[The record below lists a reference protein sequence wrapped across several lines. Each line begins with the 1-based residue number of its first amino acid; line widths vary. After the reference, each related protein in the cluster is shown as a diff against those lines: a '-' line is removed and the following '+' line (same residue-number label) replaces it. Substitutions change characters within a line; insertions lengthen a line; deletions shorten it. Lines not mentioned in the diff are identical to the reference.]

1 VADTSDR
8 NRHHL
13 VVATFRERRRE
24 NEPVSPSHESDDF
37 KITEYLVIEGIRL
50 PISSEADRAAAADAI
65 AEDHAAN
72 AIAES
77 LHTTQ
82 ELQDGMRHPD
92 PNVRWRVVPR
102 LRVRAGT
109 DPGSLPLLLELLYS
123 DPSWMVRD
131 SIVEELPNFGLTE
144 EIVAHLRAVEQRDES
159 KEVRETARWLLHN
172 YGKD

>member
-1 VADTSDR
+1 
-8 NRHHL
+8 
-13 VVATFRERRRE
+13 
-24 NEPVSPSHESDDF
+24 VSPSHESGDF
-37 KITEYLVIEGIRL
+37 KITEYLEIEGVRL
-50 PISSEADRAAAADAI
+50 PISSDADREAAAEAI
-65 AEDHAAN
+65 AADHAAN

-92 PNVRWRVVPR
+92 PDVRWRIVPR
-102 LRVRAGT
+102 LRVRAGS

-131 SIVEELPNFGLTE
+131 AIAEELPNFGLTE
-144 EIVAHLRAVEQRDES
+144 EIVGHLRAVARSDES
-159 KEVRETARWLLHN
+159 KEVRETARWLMHN